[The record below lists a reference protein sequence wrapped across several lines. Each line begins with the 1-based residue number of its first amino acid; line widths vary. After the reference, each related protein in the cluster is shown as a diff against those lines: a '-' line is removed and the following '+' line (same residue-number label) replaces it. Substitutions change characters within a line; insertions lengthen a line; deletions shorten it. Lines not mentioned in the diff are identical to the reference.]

1 MLSVE
6 QNNKIDTDDPSL
18 NTEQPQGY
26 SSLLRPVKEKNR
38 LQSSQFK
45 FSFQRGLLLREK
57 LLEPCSFTDKKNA
70 SYV

>member
-26 SSLLRPVKEKNR
+26 SFLLRPVKEKNR
-38 LQSSQFK
+38 LQS
-45 FSFQRGLLLREK
+45 
-57 LLEPCSFTDKKNA
+57 
-70 SYV
+70 